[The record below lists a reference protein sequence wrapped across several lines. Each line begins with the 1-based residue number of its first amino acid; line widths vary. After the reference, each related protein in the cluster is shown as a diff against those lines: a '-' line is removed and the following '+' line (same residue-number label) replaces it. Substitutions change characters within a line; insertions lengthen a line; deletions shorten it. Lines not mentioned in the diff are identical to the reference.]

1 MKEKRIFIFFIA
13 IAWGILLVPHKAMAV
28 TIPTSGYCGT
38 SDNEEGVMW
47 QYEDGVLTITGEGKM
62 GDYSYMQGYK
72 VPWYPY
78 IDDITKIVVGE
89 GITYI
94 GDSMFYRHHY
104 VREVELPE
112 SLQIIGR
119 NAFMSCMRLTSIQ
132 FPVHLQRI
140 ERDAFSDC
148 PLRRINIPG
157 TVEELEDD
165 SFYAIFDDAYY
176 GAVWLEGVLDES
188 EWYSV
193 VQINEG
199 TKRLTGSVFRSPST
213 REYRIRTI
221 YFPESVE
228 EVDVACLPWNLI
240 NAIYG
245 KNDYMKQT
253 AQKNYAVY
261 VDATQTYDIANVYCK
276 TNLNQNLQSE
286 PKVTLA
292 YAFGEDEVLLNEGI
306 DYSISYEEDGAEGRM
321 MITGMGCYQGT
332 KTIPYVVHRDI
343 ASCQVELEKT
353 EYWRTGEPIEPG
365 ITVTDQDVVLECGK
379 DYEVR
384 YTNNTEQGTATVS
397 VTGIGRYIGEQKHKY
412 EIQTKDLYE
421 LGCTLSQYT
430 YYYDGQSHIPEVM
443 IRDGEQILVR
453 GRDYD
458 YSIVENTVQPGII
471 YVNLYSVGHGK
482 YTSDTPFVV
491 SYEIKKGVIDD
502 ATEVSLSQ
510 SRYIW
515 DGFPKNPEVSV
526 CCNGVT
532 LQPGRDYM
540 AEGRDN
546 WNVGQAYVVVT
557 GIGNYEGQ
565 IEIPFE
571 IIQNEMKRKCDI
583 TALTI
588 QPIPDLTYCNRAME
602 PDLVIMHGEKKLEKD
617 KDYTVTYSDNIDA
630 GTATAT
636 VQGIGNYTG
645 VCLVTFVIKPY
656 DVSGLSSMLKGKDG
670 KIYTAE
676 YSGKAICPTTAFRL
690 AAQYNGEIIYLYPR
704 ETQDYTCEY
713 QKNKKVG
720 IASIEYTFKGN
731 YTGMV
736 VKNFQII
743 PKAPKLEVTK
753 KTSGNRVIRWK
764 KIKNCD
770 YYEVYR
776 KTSQKGSFKKIAKV
790 KKCYYEDKKAQPDK
804 EYSYKIIACKKQKNK
819 VYRSVSSRKVKK

>member
-1 MKEKRIFIFFIA
+1 MIREMRGKLIYSYCVGIILL
-13 IAWGILLVPHKAMAV
+13 GILLVPHKALAV

-47 QYEDGVLTITGEGKM
+47 QYEDGVLTISGNGQMK
-62 GDYSYMQGYK
+62 GYPYYDGYQT
-72 VPWYPY
+72 PWYPY
-78 IDDITKIVVGE
+78 KDMIRKVVVKKGV
-89 GITYI
+89 TSI
-94 GDSMFYRHHY
+94 GHSAFYHMRY
-104 VREVELPE
+104 LREVELPE
-112 SLQIIGR
+112 GLERIEGW
-119 NAFMSCMRLTSIQ
+119 AFAWCVRLTEIT
-132 FPVHLQRI
+132 FPSSLVNMQ
-140 ERDAFSDC
+140 DSAFSESG
-148 PLRRINIPG
+148 LARVYIPG
-157 TVEELEDD
+157 SVEMIPYRAMAGLM
-165 SFYAIFDDAYY
+165 YACDQ
-176 GAVWLEGVLDES
+176 LEGILEEEDQYCVVVLE
-188 EWYSV
+188 
-193 VQINEG
+193 EG
-199 TKRLTGSVFRSPST
+199 IRRLDVNTFDGNH
-213 REYRIRTI
+213 IRTI
-221 YFPESVE
+221 YLPNSLEQVE
-228 EVDVACLPWNLI
+228 VSSISWDRV
-240 NAIYG
+240 NALYG
-245 KNDYMKQT
+245 KNDYMKQM

-276 TNLNQNLQSE
+276 TDLDRNLQSE

-332 KTIPYVVHRDI
+332 KTIPYVVYRDL
-343 ASCQVELEKT
+343 ALCQVELEKT

-365 ITVTDQDVVLECGK
+365 ITVTDQKNILECGK

-384 YTNNTEQGTATVS
+384 YINNTEQGTATVS
-397 VTGIGRYIGEQKHKY
+397 VTGIGRYIGEQKHKFQ
-412 EIQTKDLYE
+412 IQTKDLYE

-443 IRDGEQILVR
+443 IRDGEQILVQ

-482 YTSDTPFVV
+482 YTSDTSFVV

-502 ATEVSLSQ
+502 AAEVSLSQ

-515 DGFPKNPEVSV
+515 DGFPKTPEVSV

-532 LQPGRDYM
+532 LQPGRDYT

-602 PDLVIMHGEKKLEKD
+602 PELVIMHGEKELEKD

-670 KIYTAE
+670 KIYKAE

-690 AAQYNGEIIYLYPR
+690 AAQYNGEIIYLYPK
-704 ETQDYTCEY
+704 ESQDYTCEY

-720 IASIEYTFKGN
+720 TASIQYTFKGN
-731 YTGMV
+731 YKGTV
-736 VKNFQII
+736 VKDFQIV

-753 KTSGNRVIRWK
+753 KTNGKRVIRWK

-776 KTSQKGSFKKIAKV
+776 KTSQKGNFKKIAKV
-790 KKCYYEDKKAQPDK
+790 KKCYYEDKKALPDK
-804 EYSYKIIACKKQKNK
+804 EYSYKIIACRKQKNK
-819 VYRSVSSRKVKK
+819 IYRSACSKRGKS

>member
-47 QYEDGVLTITGEGKM
+47 QYEDGVLTIIGEGKM

-140 ERDAFSDC
+140 ERDAFSNC

-332 KTIPYVVHRDI
+332 KTIPYVVYRDL
-343 ASCQVELEKT
+343 ASCQVELENT
-353 EYWRTGEPIEPG
+353 EYRYTEEAIEPEV
-365 ITVTDQDVVLECGK
+365 TVTDQGTVLERGK
-379 DYEVR
+379 DYEVC
-384 YTNNTEQGTATVS
+384 YTNNIDQGIATVS
-397 VTGIGRYIGEQKHKY
+397 VKGIGGYLGESK
-412 EIQTKDLYE
+412 QTFRICARDLRE
-421 LGCTLSQYT
+421 SDCTLSQYI
-430 YYYDGQSHIPEVM
+430 YVYDGQQHFPEVV
-443 IRDGEQILVR
+443 IRDGEKTLTQ
-453 GRDYD
+453 GSCYT
-458 YSIVENTVQPGII
+458 VEYYNNQ
-471 YVNLYSVGHGK
+471 
-482 YTSDTPFVV
+482 
-491 SYEIKKGVIDD
+491 
-502 ATEVSLSQ
+502 
-510 SRYIW
+510 
-515 DGFPKNPEVSV
+515 
-526 CCNGVT
+526 
-532 LQPGRDYM
+532 
-540 AEGRDN
+540 
-546 WNVGQAYVVVT
+546 NVGWAYVAVT
-557 GIGNYEGQ
+557 GIGNYVGEVK
-565 IEIPFE
+565 IAFE
-571 IIQNEMKRKCDI
+571 IIQKETGSEERKDSLNQFEEAKASLEEKNADENHCYEIADLI
-583 TALTI
+583 I
-588 QPIPDLTYCNRAME
+588 QPIADLTYCNRAME

-776 KTSQKGSFKKIAKV
+776 KISQKGSFKKIAKV

>member
-1 MKEKRIFIFFIA
+1 MTEKRIYIFFIA
-13 IAWGILLVPHKAMAV
+13 IALGILLVPHKALAV

-47 QYEDGVLTITGEGKM
+47 RYEDGVLTISGNGQMK
-62 GDYSYMQGYK
+62 GYPYYDGYNT
-72 VPWYPY
+72 PWYPY
-78 IDDITKIVVGE
+78 KDMIRKVVVKKGV
-89 GITYI
+89 TSI
-94 GDSMFYRHHY
+94 GHSAFYHMRY
-104 VREVELPE
+104 LREVELPE
-112 SLQIIGR
+112 GLERIEGW
-119 NAFMSCMRLTSIQ
+119 AFAWCVRLTEIT
-132 FPVHLQRI
+132 FPSSLVNMQ
-140 ERDAFSDC
+140 DSAFSESG
-148 PLRRINIPG
+148 LARVYIPG
-157 TVEELEDD
+157 SVEMIPYRAMAGLM
-165 SFYAIFDDAYY
+165 YACDQ
-176 GAVWLEGVLDES
+176 LEGILEEEDQ
-188 EWYSV
+188 YSV
-193 VQINEG
+193 VVLEEG
-199 TKRLTGSVFRSPST
+199 IRRLDVNAFDGNH
-213 REYRIRTI
+213 IRTI
-221 YFPESVE
+221 YLPNSLEQVE
-228 EVDVACLPWNLI
+228 VSSISWDRV
-240 NAIYG
+240 NALYG

-332 KTIPYVVHRDI
+332 KTIPYVVYRDL
-343 ASCQVELEKT
+343 ASCQVELENT
-353 EYWRTGEPIEPG
+353 EYRYTEEAIEPEV
-365 ITVTDQDVVLECGK
+365 TVTDQGTVLERGK
-379 DYEVR
+379 DYEVC
-384 YTNNTEQGTATVS
+384 YTNNIDQGIATVS
-397 VTGIGRYIGEQKHKY
+397 VKGIGGYLGESK
-412 EIQTKDLYE
+412 QTFRICARDLRE
-421 LGCTLSQYT
+421 SDCTLSQYI
-430 YYYDGQSHIPEVM
+430 YVYDGQQHFPEVV
-443 IRDGEQILVR
+443 IRDGEKTLTQ
-453 GRDYD
+453 GSCYT
-458 YSIVENTVQPGII
+458 VEYYNNQ
-471 YVNLYSVGHGK
+471 
-482 YTSDTPFVV
+482 
-491 SYEIKKGVIDD
+491 
-502 ATEVSLSQ
+502 
-510 SRYIW
+510 
-515 DGFPKNPEVSV
+515 
-526 CCNGVT
+526 
-532 LQPGRDYM
+532 
-540 AEGRDN
+540 
-546 WNVGQAYVVVT
+546 NVGWAYVAVT
-557 GIGNYEGQ
+557 GIGNYVGEVK
-565 IEIPFE
+565 IAFE
-571 IIQNEMKRKCDI
+571 IIQKETGSEERKDSLNQFEEAKASLEEKNADENHCYEIADLI
-583 TALTI
+583 I
-588 QPIPDLTYCNRAME
+588 QPIADLTYCNRAME